1 MLDSAAIQATSTAAA
16 TDHLLDTALDQ
27 IYREVLRSFDVLIVR
42 EHDFA
47 ARRNTLAAV
56 RADDWTFRTLPMY
69 DPAYNR
75 LEPHNAFW
83 LQLKGRRGQGLLAT
97 LSMRVWTADDV
108 ADLLASNRILEDGSA
123 PARCG
128 SIITW
133 KGAAGPSP
141 LRGNLGW
148 LGGAWVDPSLRRRR
162 LPALMLAYAQA
173 VLLRNYRVD
182 FSFGLLEHEK
192 RRLLETS
199 YRFAGVEEGAEL
211 LWQGRQTIPLLL
223 CWNSAA
229 DMLGIVEETVAAA
242 GDAAAGEGS
251 R

>member
-1 MLDSAAIQATSTAAA
+1 MLDSANIQATAAA
-16 TDHLLDTALDQ
+16 AAIDHRLDSALDE
-27 IYREVLRSFDVLIVR
+27 IYREVLRSFDVLMVR

-47 ARRNTLAAV
+47 IRRDTLAAV
-56 RADDWTFRTLPMY
+56 QADDWTFRTLPMY

-75 LEPHNAFW
+75 LGPDNAFW

-97 LSMRVWTADDV
+97 LSMRVWAADDV
-108 ADLLASNRILEDGSA
+108 ADLFATNRILEDGSA
-123 PARCG
+123 PASCG
-128 SIITW
+128 SIVSW
-133 KGAAGPSP
+133 KGVARPSP

-173 VLLRNYRVD
+173 VLLRNYQVNY
-182 FSFGLLEHEK
+182 SFGLLEHSK

-211 LWQGRQTIPLLL
+211 MWQGQAIPLLL
-223 CWNSAA
+223 CWNDAA
-229 DMLGIVEETVAAA
+229 DMMRIVEETVA
-242 GDAAAGEGS
+242 GAGEARS
-251 R
+251 EDATR